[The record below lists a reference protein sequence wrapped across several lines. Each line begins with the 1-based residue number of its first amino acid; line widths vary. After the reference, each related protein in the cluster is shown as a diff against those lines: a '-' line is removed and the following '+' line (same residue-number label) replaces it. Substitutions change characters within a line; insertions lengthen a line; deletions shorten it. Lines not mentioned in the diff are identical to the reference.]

1 MKLIPSTAV
10 ACFTIGAST
19 FATGVVLVTSG
30 IELFNN
36 DYTTFPIEDIS
47 GITCVETADFDLDG
61 YCDMVAIIGNNNRVG
76 VFLNQSGTGFLKV
89 WESPI
94 DVVFNDKGV
103 GVGDFNNDG
112 YPDLISRKADAG
124 FGVGAKVWMNQIP
137 NNPVCASDLDKT
149 GNVDFSDLLFV
160 LNEWGECGQQIN

>member
-1 MKLIPSTAV
+1 MKLIPSTAA

-19 FATGVVLVTSG
+19 FATGVVLATSG

-36 DYTTFPIEDIS
+36 YTTFPITNES
-47 GITCVETADFDLDG
+47 GMACLETADFDLDG
-61 YCDMVAIIGNNNRVG
+61 YCDMVAVISNSNGRVG
-76 VFLNQSGTGFLKV
+76 VFLNQSGTGFIKV

-94 DVVFNDKGV
+94 GFVFNDKGA

-112 YPDLISRKADAG
+112 YPDLISKPAAPG
-124 FGVGAKVWMNQIP
+124 GGAKVWINQIP

-160 LNEWGECGQQIN
+160 LNEWGDCGQQIN